1 MRAGEAKYP
10 HIFSPGRIGRV
21 ETKNRIKYAA
31 TETNFNGEDGFVH
44 DREVAYM
51 RAIAKGGPG
60 IVTTQG
66 AFTDPTG
73 EGKGYVGMMGIYDD
87 KFIPGL
93 TRIADAIHEYDSVA
107 ILQLMDCGRVG
118 GIHLDY
124 TVGPSVVP
132 QRIPRFREPREMTVE
147 QIERVVQNN
156 HDGALRTVEAGYDA
170 VEISGIVG
178 YLISN
183 FNSAYT
189 NRRTD
194 AYGGTVEKRAKFMCD
209 IIRAAPTSRSSSACA
224 AWSCSTTAAATR
236 PSSAARS

>member
-1 MRAGEAKYP
+1 MKPGEAKYP
-10 HIFSPGRIGRV
+10 HLFSPF
-21 ETKNRIKYAA
+21 TLKSLHAKNRIKYAA
-31 TETNFNGEDGFVH
+31 TETNFNLEDGFVH
-44 DREVAYM
+44 DREVAWM
-51 RAIAKGGPG
+51 EAIARGGPG

-93 TRIADAIHEYDSVA
+93 RRIASVIHKHGAAA

-132 QRIPRFREPREMTVE
+132 QRIPRFREPREMTIE
-147 QIERVVQNN
+147 QIEQVVQNN
-156 HDGALRTVEAGYDA
+156 HDGARRVVEAGYDG

-178 YLISN
+178 YLVSN
-183 FNSAYT
+183 FNSSYT
-189 NRRTD
+189 NRR
-194 AYGGTVEKRAKFMCD
+194 
-209 IIRAAPTSRSSSACA
+209 
-224 AWSCSTTAAATR
+224 
-236 PSSAARS
+236 